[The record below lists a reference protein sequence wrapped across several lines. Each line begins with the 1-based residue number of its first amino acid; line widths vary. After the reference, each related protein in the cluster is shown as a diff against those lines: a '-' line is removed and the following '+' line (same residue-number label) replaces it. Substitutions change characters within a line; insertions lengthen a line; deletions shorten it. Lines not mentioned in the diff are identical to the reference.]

1 MEVILL
7 KDVEKLGDRHEVVNV
22 KGGFGRN
29 FLIPQKLGVVAN
41 ATNRKKLEEILA
53 KEASDLARRLG
64 EFQEL
69 ADKLKDEVLKIG
81 AKSGTSNKIF
91 GSVTNIQI
99 SQALKDQL
107 EIDIDRKKI
116 SLPEEIKE
124 LGKYTAKADVHPDVE
139 CLIHFEVVKE

>member
-1 MEVILL
+1 
-7 KDVEKLGDRHEVVNV
+7 
-22 KGGFGRN
+22 
-29 FLIPQKLGVVAN
+29 
-41 ATNRKKLEEILA
+41 
-53 KEASDLARRLG
+53 LG

-69 ADKLKDEVLKIG
+69 ADKLKGEVLKIG

-124 LGKYTAKADVHPDVE
+124 LGKYTANADVHPDVE
-139 CLIHFEVVKE
+139 CLIHFEVIKE